1 MTSALFTV
9 LLYYKYVR
17 LEGPEAFVREH
28 RALCTSLGVM
38 GRILVACEGINGTV
52 AGDAAAMER
61 YQDALRANPAF
72 SDSVFKVSHADAPP
86 FHRLDIKVRK
96 EIVTLGAGVE
106 LDPLKQTAPHL
117 SPDEWKRMIE
127 EEDVV
132 LFDVRN
138 RYESEVGRFKG
149 AIMPPIENFREL
161 PSVLPQYEELKD
173 KTVLMYCTGGIR
185 CEKASALFRQA
196 GFKKVFQLEGG
207 IVTYGERHGSAHWEG
222 DCFVFDERMMIPVG
236 ESAQREPV
244 GRCEHTG
251 APTRNVINCLHDPC
265 HKIVLVAL
273 EAVAADANNRLCRE
287 CRREGL
293 TVETADYQ
301 GSPARVAKR

>member
-1 MTSALFTV
+1 MTPASFTV
-9 LLYYKYVR
+9 LLYYRYVR
-17 LEGPEAFVREH
+17 LEDPEAFVREH
-28 RALCTSLGVM
+28 RELCRLLGVR
-38 GRILVACEGINGTV
+38 GRIIVAHEGINGTV
-52 AGDAAAMER
+52 AGGPEVIAR
-61 YQDALRANPAF
+61 YEKALRARPEFN
-72 SDSVFKVSHADAPP
+72 DMIFKVSYADVPP
-86 FHRLDIKVRK
+86 FPRLEIKVRK
-96 EIVTLGAGVE
+96 EIVTLGAGKE

-149 AIMPPIENFREL
+149 AITPAIENFREL
-161 PSVLPQYEELKD
+161 PAVLPQYEELKD

-196 GFKKVFQLEGG
+196 GFQNVFQLEGG
-207 IVTYGERHGSAHWEG
+207 IVTYGERHGSTHWEG

-236 ESAQREPV
+236 DSAEREPI

-251 APTRNVINCLHDPC
+251 APTRNVVNCLHDPC
-265 HKIVLVAL
+265 HRIMLLAL

-287 CRREGL
+287 CRRAGL
-293 TVETADYQ
+293 TVQAADYL
-301 GSPARVAKR
+301 GSPARAAKS